1 MMETDGLKKIFWAL
15 ASLALVGFFV
25 LTVALVPA
33 VSRFGNS
40 YASSRTVTVTSEGKA
55 FAVPDTA
62 EASFSV
68 VSQGKDPVT
77 LTTENNKKVQAVVE
91 ALKGMGIEAKDVQ
104 TTGYSLNPN
113 YSYDAGRTRLD
124 GYSLNQTVTVKFRDF
139 DKAKEALG
147 KLPSLGVNQV
157 GNLSMSVADEEKAT
171 TEARNDAMA
180 KARAKAAAIA
190 QAGGAG
196 LGRLVLVN
204 ESGVG
209 RPPMPYYASK
219 EAFGMGGADAVQNAA
234 PSVEP
239 GTQEVRVSVTLT
251 YELE

>member
-1 MMETDGLKKIFWAL
+1 MEMDGLKKIFWGL
-15 ASLALVGFFV
+15 ASLALLGFFV
-25 LTVALVPA
+25 LTAALVPA

-40 YASSRTVTVTSEGKA
+40 YASSRTVTVTAEGKA

-77 LTTENNKKVQAVVE
+77 LTTENNKKVQAVVD
-91 ALKGMGIEAKDVQ
+91 ALKGMGIEPKDVQ

-113 YSYDAGRTRLD
+113 YSYESGRTRLD

-139 DKAKEALG
+139 DKAREALG

-157 GNLSMSVADEEKAT
+157 GSLSMSVADEEKAM

-180 KARAKAAAIA
+180 KARAKAASIA
-190 QAGGAG
+190 EAGGSR

-204 ESGVG
+204 ESGTG
-209 RPPMPYYASK
+209 PRPPMPYYASK
-219 EAFGMGGADAVQNAA
+219 EAFGMGADAVQNAA
-234 PSVEP
+234 PTIEP
-239 GTQEVRVSVTLT
+239 GSQEARVSVTLT